1 MEIYAWIES
10 VFQIAVQ
17 YGILAME
24 ALGMAVLLVTAAR
37 SAKGWL
43 TGDPHVRLTLA
54 QGFALSLEFKLG
66 SEVLRTV
73 VVRDWSELGILGAV
87 IALRGALTFL
97 IHWEIKNEETKMSVY
112 SPRPGPFCP
121 GPCLIFQDA
130 AENRPFLRKTA
141 RIFSKQF

>member
-54 QGFALSLEFKLG
+54 QGIALSLEFKLG
-66 SEVLRTV
+66 SEVLRTVV

-87 IALRGALTFL
+87 IALRGALTLL
-97 IHWEIKNEETKMSVY
+97 IHWEIKNEETKMS
-112 SPRPGPFCP
+112 
-121 GPCLIFQDA
+121 
-130 AENRPFLRKTA
+130 E
-141 RIFSKQF
+141 

>member
-54 QGFALSLEFKLG
+54 QGIALSLEFKLG

-97 IHWEIKNEETKMSVY
+97 IHWEIKNEETKMS
-112 SPRPGPFCP
+112 
-121 GPCLIFQDA
+121 D
-130 AENRPFLRKTA
+130 
-141 RIFSKQF
+141 

>member
-54 QGFALSLEFKLG
+54 QGIALSLEFKLG

-87 IALRGALTFL
+87 IAEAPDHSVRGLVLYFRTRQKTVPFYEKQPEFFQNNFTSVPCKSVGLAL
-97 IHWEIKNEETKMSVY
+97 
-112 SPRPGPFCP
+112 
-121 GPCLIFQDA
+121 
-130 AENRPFLRKTA
+130 
-141 RIFSKQF
+141 

>member
-37 SAKGWL
+37 SAQGWL

-54 QGFALSLEFKLG
+54 QASPCPWSSSWAARYCGRSSSEIGASWEFLE
-66 SEVLRTV
+66 R
-73 VVRDWSELGILGAV
+73 
-87 IALRGALTFL
+87 
-97 IHWEIKNEETKMSVY
+97 
-112 SPRPGPFCP
+112 
-121 GPCLIFQDA
+121 
-130 AENRPFLRKTA
+130 
-141 RIFSKQF
+141 

>member
-54 QGFALSLEFKLG
+54 
-66 SEVLRTV
+66 
-73 VVRDWSELGILGAV
+73 
-87 IALRGALTFL
+87 
-97 IHWEIKNEETKMSVY
+97 
-112 SPRPGPFCP
+112 
-121 GPCLIFQDA
+121 
-130 AENRPFLRKTA
+130 
-141 RIFSKQF
+141 